1 MDYTAINFNIT
12 PFSEEI
18 ADILIATMSSIGY
31 EGFQYTDTGFT
42 AYITCEQFEE
52 ESIQK
57 LEILQSL
64 AVDYQIDWNFSVL
77 QDRDWN
83 LEWEKNFTPIVV
95 DNRILIRAGF
105 HPTIPGIDYDIII
118 EPKMS
123 FGTGHHPTT
132 TLMLETLLDFSGQMK
147 GKRVLDMGCG
157 TGILSILAA
166 KLGAST
172 VTGID
177 VDEWSY
183 RNAREN
189 IENNRLQNIQ
199 IKIGNAG
206 LLEKEK
212 EFDFILANIN
222 RNILLT
228 DMPFYERCLK
238 DGGILIMSGFY
249 TQDLPSIRQK
259 AAELGMTYGDQ
270 KMKQN
275 WVAVSFTKN
284 KQFVRYLPLQKSS

>member
-52 ESIQK
+52 ERIQK

-64 AVDYQIDWNFSVL
+64 AIDYQIDWNFSVL

-177 VDEWSY
+177 IDEWSY

-189 IENNRLQNIQ
+189 IENNQLQNIQ

-284 KQFVRYLPLQKSS
+284 KQFVEL

>member
-52 ESIQK
+52 ERIQK

-64 AVDYQIDWNFSVL
+64 VVDYQIDWNFSVL

-177 VDEWSY
+177 IDEWSY

-189 IENNRLQNIQ
+189 IENNQLQNIQ

-238 DGGILIMSGFY
+238 EGGILIMSGFY

-284 KQFVRYLPLQKSS
+284 KQFVEL

>member
-52 ESIQK
+52 ERIQK

-177 VDEWSY
+177 IDEWSY

-189 IENNRLQNIQ
+189 IENNQLQNIQ

-249 TQDLPSIRQK
+249 TQDLPSIHQK

-284 KQFVRYLPLQKSS
+284 KQLSLIHI

>member
-1 MDYTAINFNIT
+1 MEAYTGLAQVYDTFMDNVPYDEWGEYLV
-12 PFSEEI
+12 SLLKKYGVEEG
-18 ADILIATMSSIGY
+18 L
-31 EGFQYTDTGFT
+31 
-42 AYITCEQFEE
+42 
-52 ESIQK
+52 
-57 LEILQSL
+57 
-64 AVDYQIDWNFSVL
+64 
-77 QDRDWN
+77 
-83 LEWEKNFTPIVV
+83 
-95 DNRILIRAGF
+95 
-105 HPTIPGIDYDIII
+105 
-118 EPKMS
+118 
-123 FGTGHHPTT
+123 
-132 TLMLETLLDFSGQMK
+132 
-147 GKRVLDMGCG
+147 VLDMGCG

-177 VDEWSY
+177 IDEWSY

-189 IENNRLQNIQ
+189 IENNQLQNIQ

-284 KQFVRYLPLQKSS
+284 KQFVEL

>member
-52 ESIQK
+52 ERIQK

-64 AVDYQIDWNFSVL
+64 AVDYQIDWNFYVL

-157 TGILSILAA
+157 TGILSILVA

-177 VDEWSY
+177 IDEWSY

-189 IENNRLQNIQ
+189 IENNQLQNIQ

-284 KQFVRYLPLQKSS
+284 KQFVEL